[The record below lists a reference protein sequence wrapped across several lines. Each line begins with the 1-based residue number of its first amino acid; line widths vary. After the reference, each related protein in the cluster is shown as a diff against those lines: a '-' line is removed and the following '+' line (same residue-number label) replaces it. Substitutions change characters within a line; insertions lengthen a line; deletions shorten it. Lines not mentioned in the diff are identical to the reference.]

1 MVDSKKV
8 WKCLNCTEEV
18 EDQFDLCW
26 NCGATSTGRLPTTS
40 LSPEDSEDREQKS
53 FLNKKH
59 SPKNCLRCDVV
70 LTYAGTREFHEG
82 MNMGVLGD
90 FAELFVS
97 HTKLEMYVC
106 PNCFRVEFFAS
117 DLNQ

>member
-18 EDQFDLCW
+18 EEQFDLCW
-26 NCGATSTGRLPTTS
+26 NCGATGTGSLPTTS
-40 LSPEDSEDREQKS
+40 LSAQDLEDREQKS
-53 FLNKKH
+53 FLNKKY
-59 SPKNCLRCDVV
+59 SSKNCVRCDVV

-82 MNMGVLGD
+82 MNLGVLGD

-97 HTKLEMYVC
+97 QTKLEMYVC
-106 PNCFRVEFFAS
+106 PNCFRVEFFAT
-117 DLNQ
+117 DLNR